1 MSANKVIPLIALAC
15 VLSAPFWA
23 VNRNVS
29 ISKDIVSK
37 TLVNKEFTVK
47 VNEITKSNNGFV
59 TCTFYVVEIN
69 KQLLGPCTTAT
80 SNSSNGKQLSVGR
93 TYTVKSATVDK
104 DFIVINDAT
113 LIAGMIR
120 RQVVRVFHI
129 GWTRMAKL
137 DNGDTIGGDNV
148 APGDWI
154 SIE

>member
-1 MSANKVIPLIALAC
+1 MSANKVIPIIALAC

-29 ISKDIVSK
+29 ISKDIVKK

-47 VNEITKSNNGFV
+47 VNDINKSNNGFV
-59 TCTFYVVEIN
+59 SCTFYIVETN

-80 SNSSNGKQLSVGR
+80 NNSSNGKQLDVGR

-104 DFIVINDAT
+104 DFIVINEAT
-113 LIAGMIR
+113 LIAGMVR
-120 RQVVRVFHI
+120 RQVVRVFHV
-129 GWTRMAKL
+129 GWTRLAKL
-137 DNGDTIGGDNV
+137 DNGAVIGGDKV
-148 APGDWI
+148 AVGEWV

>member
-23 VNRNVS
+23 VNRGVS

-47 VNEITKSNNGFV
+47 VNDINKSNNGFV
-59 TCTFYVVEIN
+59 TCVYYIVELN
-69 KQLLGPCTTAT
+69 KQLLGPCKTT
-80 SNSSNGKQLSVGR
+80 GDKDLVVGR
-93 TYTVKSATVDK
+93 TYTIKSATVDK
-104 DFIVINDAT
+104 DFIVINDAM
-113 LIAGMIR
+113 LIAGMVR

-148 APGDWI
+148 ALGDWI